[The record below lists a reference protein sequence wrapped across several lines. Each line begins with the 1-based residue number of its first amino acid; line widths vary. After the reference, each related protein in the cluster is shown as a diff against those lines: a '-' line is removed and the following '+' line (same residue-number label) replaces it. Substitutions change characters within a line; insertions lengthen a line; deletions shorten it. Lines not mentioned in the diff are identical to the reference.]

1 MARRSGDLTQDSDL
15 QGSVGALI
23 RDIRKRRE
31 MTLEKLSELTGIS
44 VSSLSRIENTRLGMT
59 VEKLGVLAR
68 ALDVPPETLLSR
80 IPKSGALAE
89 ARRAPFRFMI
99 DRARE
104 RQSNFDRE
112 LSIEYLFDR
121 EADRSLYCFHVAI
134 QAISIW
140 DSEFVRHP
148 GEKIVYVLSGAA
160 IFYCE
165 KQSPAI
171 LETSD
176 SLYLDANVWH
186 SIVATNERPAELLV
200 TYYHGGVA
208 DPPFETQMFTPERWS
223 ELQSA

>member
-80 IPKSGALAE
+80 IPKNGALAE

-104 RQSNFDRE
+104 RQSN
-112 LSIEYLFDR
+112 
-121 EADRSLYCFHVAI
+121 
-134 QAISIW
+134 
-140 DSEFVRHP
+140 
-148 GEKIVYVLSGAA
+148 
-160 IFYCE
+160 
-165 KQSPAI
+165 
-171 LETSD
+171 
-176 SLYLDANVWH
+176 
-186 SIVATNERPAELLV
+186 
-200 TYYHGGVA
+200 
-208 DPPFETQMFTPERWS
+208 
-223 ELQSA
+223 